1 VEMEREDVGVGEKK
15 RGAAASGAHNIPRRV
30 GLRRNFTAS
39 LT

>member
-1 VEMEREDVGVGEKK
+1 MEMEREDVGVGEKK
-15 RGAAASGAHNIPRRV
+15 RGAVSGAHNIPRRV